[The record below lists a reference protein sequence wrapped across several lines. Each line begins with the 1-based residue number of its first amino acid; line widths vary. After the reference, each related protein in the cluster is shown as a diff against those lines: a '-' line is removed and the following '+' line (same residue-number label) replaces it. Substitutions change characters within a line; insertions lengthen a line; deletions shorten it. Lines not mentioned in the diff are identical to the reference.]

1 MPGLD
6 GTIEVNVPAGTQP
19 DTVLRLRGKGLP
31 SFGGDYH
38 GDLNLRIEAHIPEHL
53 TVKERK
59 LTNNYATW
67 PKLIKNG
74 EGYK

>member
-59 LTNNYATW
+59 LYEQLRDMA
-67 PKLIKNG
+67 KADQKQRRI
-74 EGYK
+74 